1 MSQHSQQND
10 GPFDTQLQLFPQDSP
25 TVGRT
30 QSQFSGVSA
39 NNSSPVGSESG
50 KRSPL
55 FRSQRKAAP
64 SPLQT
69 SVTAQSPPNSV
80 TPTRNNFSRS
90 ASDHISKS
98 SGALHRLPEQP
109 RSPKERLDDLLAS
122 EKSFYTSEE
131 SPDESAPTDNNPRYK
146 RPPQDTNGTPRS
158 VSDPVLIPKSSQGS
172 PTSTRPPMAA
182 TAPQHRMEMGRAPPR
197 TSSIDSAISS
207 ISGGAHS
214 HKSSQDIQSSPDIAN
229 LIHAAGSPE
238 AVIQYLLKEKQ
249 SQAAQNAQLWRLVDK
264 QRAMILG
271 LNKDLER
278 ALKDKE
284 RYRKKLKDSLAQIS
298 NPSPVDSNQGVSS
311 DAGSVASD
319 SRTVE
324 APRAGHVGA
333 LVSAGLRDPDQ
344 HQDGHPPS
352 PIDVALAPYP
362 ITPPVNN
369 APQTASLSN
378 MVEAEHKMPSPTQHA
393 FQQYNPD
400 APNPGFESGQ
410 QQRKGNDNLRE
421 VPYNAS
427 VPPSR
432 SLPSDPPRGPPPKA
446 PPPKAPSSSSL
457 QAPSLSVIEASPIMD
472 DGLRMFPP
480 PPRKAPPAPLNLG
493 RNNEASSHLRQ
504 ASGAGEES
512 DSDYDDILEVDEIP
526 TFTDRGRRKTR
537 EEDDRERELAATK
550 EAEMRSLS
558 KKSGKESKSRPTTP
572 KEGTFS
578 PATEPMPLSPRTFP
592 IAPPDAHLRHL
603 SPPDSNAGS
612 LAGMLSASRASDA
625 SSGMVSPP
633 LMSPGLPLSPRPI
646 DRGMVSPRLAGSSSH
661 TSLNSPPMSPRGMGA
676 FPGAVPLSPRAP
688 RQPIPLP
695 PNTPMSIASPGL
707 SKGESLQ
714 LASPKPLIARKASDM
729 TSSPEEESPP
739 SYNSLL
745 DRSGIYK
752 GLVTEEYPDLLLPPN
767 ALPSIDVKVA
777 SSRLRPSRASLMFPK
792 NFEED
797 PVFTLAVF
805 ARSSGTELWRVEKDS
820 ASLAQLDQV
829 LKQSPLFTAKT
840 PDRSLF
846 SGHAPAKVDAR
857 RVALDKYLDEVLDTQ
872 MDEASA
878 LEICRYLS
886 NNAMQPNAEDMTA
899 SGDSIESPVK
909 TGPGGRPLKNGY
921 LTKRGKNFG
930 GWKARFFVLDGPVF
944 KYYESPGG
952 PHLGAIKL
960 QNAQIGKQQQQSDNH
975 SPSRSDADD
984 PDNQYRHA
992 FLILEPKRKDSSS
1005 LVRHVLCAESDK
1017 ERDEWVEALLQYV
1030 DYKDE
1035 EDEEQQP
1042 SKSEHGR
1049 TGSGSSSQINGVSK
1063 KKMYGVPKSQTLPE
1077 VGEDLRGISY
1087 ETTKQGSI
1095 PHGVK
1100 TKNSGTP
1107 SPPTYG
1113 FERDPMSQISG
1124 SQSMKSISAPKNA
1137 QVIQDA
1143 GAWGNKHGL
1152 LAPGGQDDKIKQKKR
1167 SFFGFGSK
1175 PRVSTESQD
1184 PGASDSTSSLSQMAY
1199 EQHGPIRP
1207 AFGASLGEAVRFNH
1221 PVDVNIELP
1230 AVVYRCIEYLD
1241 AKNAA
1246 GEEGIF
1252 RLSGSNVVIK
1262 QLRERF
1268 NTEGDVNLVT
1278 DDQYYDIHAVASLL
1292 KLYLRE
1298 LPTTIL
1304 TRELHLEFLAVTE
1317 LHDVSEKISALNGLV
1332 HRLPRV
1338 NNALLRYLSGFL
1350 INIINHADTNKM
1362 TVRNVGIVFSPT
1374 LNIPAPVF
1382 ALFLQQYDGIFGE
1395 EPDAH
1400 SPVEVTVTAPPL
1412 TPEDIRSPRRQM
1424 FQELPT
1430 PSYNQESFPQNRP
1443 PASFPGPFPAPQN
1456 YQQQHAAAYDTG
1468 FTPLQPSYENQNY
1481 PTMAGPEYGSRAKT
1495 VAGPAYDQ
1503 YNGGNAAHR
1512 QYPSDNQSQMGAKSK
1527 RRESSMFG
1535 MGIGLGQRKPSNN
1548 QLKDDSP
1555 RGLPVYM
1562 NERDLDDFGQEP

>member
-1 MSQHSQQND
+1 
-10 GPFDTQLQLFPQDSP
+10 
-25 TVGRT
+25 
-30 QSQFSGVSA
+30 
-39 NNSSPVGSESG
+39 
-50 KRSPL
+50 
-55 FRSQRKAAP
+55 
-64 SPLQT
+64 
-69 SVTAQSPPNSV
+69 
-80 TPTRNNFSRS
+80 
-90 ASDHISKS
+90 
-98 SGALHRLPEQP
+98 
-109 RSPKERLDDLLAS
+109 
-122 EKSFYTSEE
+122 
-131 SPDESAPTDNNPRYK
+131 
-146 RPPQDTNGTPRS
+146 
-158 VSDPVLIPKSSQGS
+158 
-172 PTSTRPPMAA
+172 
-182 TAPQHRMEMGRAPPR
+182 MGRGPPR

-207 ISGGAHS
+207 LSGGAHS
-214 HKSSQDIQSSPDIAN
+214 HKSSQDIQSSSPDIAN
-229 LIHAAGSPE
+229 LIQAAGSPE

-284 RYRKKLKDSLAQIS
+284 RYRKKLKDSLAAQPS
-298 NPSPVDSNQGVSS
+298 NPSPVDSNQGISS
-311 DAGSVASD
+311 DAGSVVSD
-319 SRTVE
+319 TRTVE
-324 APRAGHVGA
+324 AAPKVEA
-333 LVSAGLRDPDQ
+333 LVSAGLRDPEH
-344 HQDGHPPS
+344 HQDDHIPS
-352 PIDVALAPYP
+352 PINVALAPYP
-362 ITPPVNN
+362 ITPPANN
-369 APQTASLSN
+369 AAQTTALAN
-378 MVEAEHKMPSPTQHA
+378 MVEAEHKMPSPTKHA

-400 APNPGFESGQ
+400 APGPGFEAGQ
-410 QQRKGNDNLRE
+410 QQRKANDIARE
-421 VPYNAS
+421 IPYNAS

-446 PPPKAPSSSSL
+446 PPPKAPSSSM
-457 QAPSLSVIEASPIMD
+457 QAPSLSVIEASPNVD
-472 DGLRMFPP
+472 EGLRAFPP

-493 RNNEASSHLRQ
+493 KKNDASSHLRQ
-504 ASGAGEES
+504 ASGAGDDT

-526 TFTDRGRRKTR
+526 TFTERGRRKTR
-537 EEDDRERELAATK
+537 EEDDREREAAAMK
-550 EAEMRSLS
+550 EAELRSLS
-558 KKSGKESKSRPTTP
+558 KKSAKGSKSRPTTP
-572 KEGTFS
+572 KDGTFS
-578 PATEPMPLSPRTFP
+578 HATEPMPTSPRTIP
-592 IAPPDAHLRHL
+592 IAPPDAHLRHF
-603 SPPDSNAGS
+603 SPPDSNTGS
-612 LAGMLSASRASDA
+612 LAGMLSASRASDS
-625 SSGMVSPP
+625 SSGLASPP
-633 LMSPGLPLSPRPI
+633 LMSPGLPLSPRPV
-646 DRGMVSPRLAGSSSH
+646 DRGMASPRISNNS
-661 TSLNSPPMSPRGMGA
+661 SLNSPPMSARMGG

-695 PNTPMSIASPGL
+695 PNTPMSIASPGMP
-707 SKGESLQ
+707 KGDPLQ
-714 LASPKPLIARKASDM
+714 LVSPKPLIIAKKTGDVAG
-729 TSSPEEESPP
+729 SSPKDNDSP
-739 SYNSLL
+739 SYQSPS
-745 DRSGIYK
+745 DRSGIYR
-752 GLVTEEYPDLLLPPN
+752 GLVTDDYPDLLLPPN

-777 SSRLRPSRASLMFPK
+777 SSRLKPSRASLMFPK

-805 ARSSGTELWRVEKDS
+805 ARSDRRELWRVEKDS
-820 ASLAQLDQV
+820 ASLTYLDQT
-829 LKQSPLFTAKT
+829 LKQSSLFTART
-840 PDRSLF
+840 PDKSLF

-857 RVALDKYLDEVLDTQ
+857 RVALDNYLDEVLNTQ
-872 MDEASA
+872 MDTASA

-886 NNAMQPNAEDMTA
+886 TNAMEPHAEDMTA

-960 QNAQIGKQQQQSDNH
+960 QSAQIGKQQQQSDNH
-975 SPSRSDADD
+975 SPSRGDVDD

-1030 DYKDE
+1030 DYKDS
-1035 EDEEQQP
+1035 EDEEGHQS
-1042 SKSEHGR
+1042 SKTGHGR
-1049 TGSGSSSQINGVSK
+1049 TSSAGSSHVNGMNAK
-1063 KKMYGVPKSQTLPE
+1063 KKMYGPPRSQTAPD
-1077 VGEDLRGISY
+1077 VGEDLRGVSY

-1095 PHGVK
+1095 PHGVRM
-1100 TKNSGTP
+1100 KNSGTP
-1107 SPPTYG
+1107 SPPTNGY
-1113 FERDPMSQISG
+1113 ERDPMSQIPS
-1124 SQSMKSISAPKNA
+1124 SQSTKPISAPKNA

-1143 GAWGNKHGL
+1143 SSWGNKHGM
-1152 LAPGGQDDKIKQKKR
+1152 LAPSGQEDKIKQKKR
-1167 SFFGFGSK
+1167 SFFGFGPK
-1175 PRVSTESQD
+1175 PRVSTDSQD
-1184 PGASDSTSSLSQMAY
+1184 LGANDSTSSLSQMAY

-1207 AFGASLGEAVRFNH
+1207 AFGAPLSEAVRFNH

-1317 LHDVSEKISALNGLV
+1317 LHDISEKISALNGLV
-1332 HRLPRV
+1332 HRLPRA

-1382 ALFLQQYDGIFGE
+1382 ALFLQQYDGIFGQ
-1395 EPDAH
+1395 EPDSHDHA
-1400 SPVEVTVTAPPL
+1400 PVEVTVTAPPL
-1412 TPEDIRSPRRQM
+1412 TPEDIRSPRRQK

-1430 PSYNQESFPQNRP
+1430 PSYDQNSFPQSQP
-1443 PASFPGPFPAPQN
+1443 PPSFPLPQH
-1456 YQQQHAAAYDTG
+1456 YQQQSRAAYDTG

-1481 PTMAGPEYGSRAKT
+1481 PTMAGPEYGSRAQT
-1495 VAGPAYDQ
+1495 LAGPAYDQ
-1503 YNGGNAAHR
+1503 FGGGNTAYK
-1512 QYPSDNQSQMGAKSK
+1512 QYASENQNPMGTKSK

-1535 MGIGLGQRKPSNN
+1535 MGIGLAQRKPSNN
-1548 QLKDDSP
+1548 KLRDDS
-1555 RGLPVYM
+1555 RKLY
-1562 NERDLDDFGQEP
+1562 LDYQI

>member
-1 MSQHSQQND
+1 
-10 GPFDTQLQLFPQDSP
+10 
-25 TVGRT
+25 
-30 QSQFSGVSA
+30 
-39 NNSSPVGSESG
+39 
-50 KRSPL
+50 
-55 FRSQRKAAP
+55 
-64 SPLQT
+64 
-69 SVTAQSPPNSV
+69 
-80 TPTRNNFSRS
+80 
-90 ASDHISKS
+90 
-98 SGALHRLPEQP
+98 
-109 RSPKERLDDLLAS
+109 
-122 EKSFYTSEE
+122 
-131 SPDESAPTDNNPRYK
+131 
-146 RPPQDTNGTPRS
+146 
-158 VSDPVLIPKSSQGS
+158 
-172 PTSTRPPMAA
+172 
-182 TAPQHRMEMGRAPPR
+182 MGRAPPR

-207 ISGGAHS
+207 ISGGTHS
-214 HKSSQDIQSSPDIAN
+214 YKSSQDIHSSSGPLDIAN
-229 LIHAAGSPE
+229 LIQAAGSPE

-284 RYRKKLKDSLAQIS
+284 RYRKKLKESLAQVS
-298 NPSPVDSNQGVSS
+298 NPSPVDSNQGVSP
-311 DAGSVASD
+311 DAGSFVSD
-319 SRTVE
+319 TRTVE
-324 APRAGHVGA
+324 ALKADNVEA
-333 LVSAGLRDPDQ
+333 LVSAGLRDPEHHKDE
-344 HQDGHPPS
+344 HIPS

-362 ITPPVNN
+362 ITPPANN
-369 APQTASLSN
+369 VARTQALSN
-378 MVEAEHKMPSPTQHA
+378 MVEAEHKMPSPTKHA
-393 FQQYNPD
+393 FQQFNPD
-400 APNPGFESGQ
+400 APGPGFEAGQ
-410 QQRKGNDNLRE
+410 QQRKANDIARE
-421 VPYNAS
+421 IPYIAS

-446 PPPKAPSSSSL
+446 PPPKAPSSSM
-457 QAPSLSVIEASPIMD
+457 QVPSLSVIEASPNVD
-472 DGLRMFPP
+472 EGLRSFPP

-493 RNNEASSHLRQ
+493 KKNDASSHLRQ
-504 ASGAGEES
+504 ASGAGDES

-526 TFTDRGRRKTR
+526 TFTERGRRKTR
-537 EEDDRERELAATK
+537 EEDDREREAAAMK
-550 EAEMRSLS
+550 EAELRSLS
-558 KKSGKESKSRPTTP
+558 KKSGKGSKSRPTTP
-572 KEGTFS
+572 KEGKFS
-578 PATEPMPLSPRTFP
+578 PATEPMPTSPRTVP
-592 IAPPDAHLRHL
+592 IAPPNAHLRHL

-625 SSGMVSPP
+625 SSGMASPP
-633 LMSPGLPLSPRPI
+633 LMSPGLPVSPRPV
-646 DRGMVSPRLAGSSSH
+646 DRGMASPRTLGSSNNS
-661 TSLNSPPMSPRGMGA
+661 SLNSPPMSPRGMGA

-707 SKGESLQ
+707 PKGEPLQ
-714 LASPKPLIARKASDM
+714 LVSPKPLVIAKKAGDASS
-729 TSSPEEESPP
+729 SSPQDISP
-739 SYNSLL
+739 SYQSPS
-745 DRSGIYK
+745 DRNGIYK

-767 ALPSIDVKVA
+767 ALPSIDVRVA
-777 SSRLRPSRASLMFPK
+777 SSRLKPSRASLMFPK

-805 ARSSGTELWRVEKDS
+805 ARSDGRELWRVEKDS
-820 ASLAQLDQV
+820 ASLAHLDQI
-829 LKQSPLFTAKT
+829 LKQSSLFTAKT

-857 RVALDKYLDEVLDTQ
+857 RVALDKYLDEVLNTQ
-872 MDEASA
+872 MDTASA

-886 NNAMQPNAEDMTA
+886 TNAMEPNAEDMTP
-899 SGDSIESPVK
+899 SGDSVESPVK
-909 TGPGGRPLKNGY
+909 TGPGGRSLKNGY

-960 QNAQIGKQQQQSDNH
+960 QNAQIGKQQQQSDNQ
-975 SPSRSDADD
+975 SPSRGDVDD

-1035 EDEEQQP
+1035 EDEEQHQS
-1042 SKSEHGR
+1042 SKNEHGR
-1049 TGSGSSSQINGVSK
+1049 TGSGGSSHVNGMNAK
-1063 KKMYGVPKSQTLPE
+1063 KKMYGPPRSQTLPD
-1077 VGEDLRGISY
+1077 VGADLRGVSY
-1087 ETTKQGSI
+1087 ETTKPGNI
-1095 PHGVK
+1095 PHGVRM
-1100 TKNSGTP
+1100 KNSGTP
-1107 SPPTYG
+1107 SPPTNGY
-1113 FERDPMSQISG
+1113 ERDPMSQISQ
-1124 SQSMKSISAPKNA
+1124 SQSTKSISAPKNA

-1143 GAWGNKHGL
+1143 GAWGNKHGM
-1152 LAPGGQDDKIKQKKR
+1152 LAPGGQEDKIKQKKR

-1175 PRVSTESQD
+1175 PRVSTDSQD
-1184 PGASDSTSSLSQMAY
+1184 PGANDSTSSLSQMAY

-1207 AFGASLGEAVRFNH
+1207 AFGAPLSEAVRYNH

-1230 AVVYRCIEYLD
+1230 AVVYRSIEYLD

-1317 LHDVSEKISALNGLV
+1317 LHDISEKISALNGLV
-1332 HRLPRV
+1332 HRLPRA

-1382 ALFLQQYDGIFGE
+1382 ALFLQQYDGIFGQ
-1395 EPDAH
+1395 EPDSHEHA
-1400 SPVEVTVTAPPL
+1400 PVEVTVTAPPL
-1412 TPEDIRSPRRQM
+1412 TPEDIRSPRRQK

-1430 PSYNQESFPQNRP
+1430 PSYDQQSFPQSQP
-1443 PASFPGPFPAPQN
+1443 PPSFPPPQH
-1456 YQQQHAAAYDTG
+1456 YQQQQRAAYDTG

-1481 PTMAGPEYGSRAKT
+1481 PTMAGPEYGTRAQT
-1495 VAGPAYDQ
+1495 LAGPAYDQ
-1503 YNGGNAAHR
+1503 FNGGNAAYR
-1512 QYPSDNQSQMGAKSK
+1512 QYTGENQNSQGTKSK

-1548 QLKDDSP
+1548 KLRDDS
-1555 RGLPVYM
+1555 RK
-1562 NERDLDDFGQEP
+1562 FQ

>member
-1 MSQHSQQND
+1 
-10 GPFDTQLQLFPQDSP
+10 
-25 TVGRT
+25 
-30 QSQFSGVSA
+30 
-39 NNSSPVGSESG
+39 
-50 KRSPL
+50 
-55 FRSQRKAAP
+55 
-64 SPLQT
+64 
-69 SVTAQSPPNSV
+69 
-80 TPTRNNFSRS
+80 
-90 ASDHISKS
+90 
-98 SGALHRLPEQP
+98 
-109 RSPKERLDDLLAS
+109 
-122 EKSFYTSEE
+122 
-131 SPDESAPTDNNPRYK
+131 
-146 RPPQDTNGTPRS
+146 
-158 VSDPVLIPKSSQGS
+158 
-172 PTSTRPPMAA
+172 MA
-182 TAPQHRMEMGRAPPR
+182 RGLPR

-207 ISGGAHS
+207 ISEGTHS
-214 HKSSQDIQSSPDIAN
+214 HKSSQDMQSSPDIAN
-229 LIHAAGSPE
+229 LIQAAGSPE

-284 RYRKKLKDSLAQIS
+284 RYRKKLKDSLAQVS

-319 SRTVE
+319 TRPVDAPKVGHVE
-324 APRAGHVGA
+324 AV
-333 LVSAGLRDPDQ
+333 VSAGLRDPEQ
-344 HQDGHPPS
+344 HQDEHLPS

-362 ITPPVNN
+362 ITPPVNT
-369 APQTASLSN
+369 AAQTPALSN

-400 APNPGFESGQ
+400 APAPGFESGQ
-410 QQRKGNDNLRE
+410 KQRKANESVRE

-446 PPPKAPSSSSL
+446 PPPKAPSSL
-457 QAPSLSVIEASPIMD
+457 QAPSLSVIEASPIID
-472 DGLRMFPP
+472 DGLRSFPP

-493 RNNEASSHLRQ
+493 NKNDASSHLRQ

-526 TFTDRGRRKTR
+526 TFTERGRRKTR
-537 EEDDRERELAATK
+537 DEDDREREIAAMK
-550 EAEMRSLS
+550 EAELRSLS
-558 KKSGKESKSRPTTP
+558 KKSGKGSKSRPTTP
-572 KEGTFS
+572 KEGVFPT
-578 PATEPMPLSPRTFP
+578 AVDPMPTSPRTVP

-612 LAGMLSASRASDA
+612 LAGMLSASHASDA
-625 SSGMVSPP
+625 SSGMISPP
-633 LMSPGLPLSPRPI
+633 LMSPGLPVSPRPV
-646 DRGMVSPRLAGSSSH
+646 DRGMASPRGLGSSNNS
-661 TSLNSPPMSPRGMGA
+661 SLNSPPMSPRGMGA

-695 PNTPMSIASPGL
+695 PNTPMSLASPGL
-707 SKGESLQ
+707 PRGEPLQ
-714 LASPKPLIARKASDM
+714 LVSPKPLIVSKKASDSIHS
-729 TSSPEEESPP
+729 TQEDDSPSTF
-739 SYNSLL
+739 
-745 DRSGIYK
+745 DRNGIYT
-752 GLVTEEYPDLLLPPN
+752 GLVTDEYPGLLLPPN

-777 SSRLRPSRASLMFPK
+777 SSRLKPSRASLMFPK

-797 PVFTLAVF
+797 PVFTLAIF
-805 ARSSGTELWRVEKDS
+805 ARSNGKELWRVEKDS
-820 ASLAQLDQV
+820 ASLAHLDQV
-829 LKQSPLFTAKT
+829 LKQSPLFTART

-857 RVALDKYLDEVLDTQ
+857 RVALDKYLEEVLDTQ
-872 MDEASA
+872 MEEASA

-886 NNAMQPNAEDMTA
+886 TNAMQPNAEDLTP
-899 SGDSIESPVK
+899 SGDSVESPVK
-909 TGPGGRPLKNGY
+909 TGPGGRPLKKGY

-930 GWKARFFVLDGPVF
+930 GWKARFFILDGPVF

-952 PHLGAIKL
+952 AHLGAIKL

-975 SPSRSDADD
+975 SPSRGDVDD

-1017 ERDEWVEALLQYV
+1017 ERDDWVEALLQYV
-1030 DYKDE
+1030 DFKDS
-1035 EDEEQQP
+1035 EDEDHQS
-1042 SKSEHGR
+1042 SKNGHKK
-1049 TGSGSSSQINGVSK
+1049 TGSGGSSHVNGMAAK
-1063 KKMYGVPKSQTLPE
+1063 KKMHSLPRSQTLPE

-1087 ETTKQGSI
+1087 ETTKQGTI

-1100 TKNSGTP
+1100 SKSSGTP
-1107 SPPTYG
+1107 SPPTNGY
-1113 FERDPMSQISG
+1113 ERDPMSQIPA

-1143 GAWGNKHGL
+1143 GAWGNKHGM

-1167 SFFGFGSK
+1167 SFFGFGPK

-1184 PGASDSTSSLSQMAY
+1184 PGTSDSTSSLAQMAY

-1207 AFGASLGEAVRFNH
+1207 AFGAPLGEAVRYNH
-1221 PVDVNIELP
+1221 PVDVNIDLP

-1252 RLSGSNVVIK
+1252 RLSGSNVVIR

-1268 NTEGDVNLVT
+1268 NTEGDVNLIT

-1317 LHDVSEKISALNGLV
+1317 LHDISEKVRALNGLV
-1332 HRLPRV
+1332 HRLPRA
-1338 NNALLRYLSGFL
+1338 NNTLLRYLSGFL

-1382 ALFLQQYDGIFGE
+1382 ALFLQQYDDIFGQ
-1395 EPDAH
+1395 EPDSH
-1400 SPVEVTVTAPPL
+1400 ENGPIEVTVTAPPL
-1412 TPEDIRSPRRQM
+1412 TPEDIRSPRRQK

-1430 PSYNQESFPQNRP
+1430 PSYNQDSFPQNRP
-1443 PASFPGPFPAPQN
+1443 PPSFPLPQH
-1456 YQQQHAAAYDTG
+1456 YQQQQAAAYDTG
-1468 FTPLQPSYENQNY
+1468 FTPLQPSYENQSY
-1481 PTMAGPEYGSRAKT
+1481 PTMAGPEYGGRAQT
-1495 VAGPAYDQ
+1495 LAGPSYEQFA
-1503 YNGGNAAHR
+1503 GGNAAFR
-1512 QYPSDNQSQMGAKSK
+1512 QYASDNQNQMGTKSK

-1535 MGIGLGQRKPSNN
+1535 MGIGLGQKKPSNN
-1548 QLKDDSP
+1548 KLRDDSRKP
-1555 RGLPVYM
+1555 L
-1562 NERDLDDFGQEP
+1562 

>member
-1 MSQHSQQND
+1 
-10 GPFDTQLQLFPQDSP
+10 
-25 TVGRT
+25 
-30 QSQFSGVSA
+30 
-39 NNSSPVGSESG
+39 
-50 KRSPL
+50 
-55 FRSQRKAAP
+55 
-64 SPLQT
+64 
-69 SVTAQSPPNSV
+69 
-80 TPTRNNFSRS
+80 
-90 ASDHISKS
+90 
-98 SGALHRLPEQP
+98 
-109 RSPKERLDDLLAS
+109 
-122 EKSFYTSEE
+122 
-131 SPDESAPTDNNPRYK
+131 
-146 RPPQDTNGTPRS
+146 
-158 VSDPVLIPKSSQGS
+158 
-172 PTSTRPPMAA
+172 MAA
-182 TAPQHRMEMGRAPPR
+182 TAPQHRIDMGRAPPR

-207 ISGGAHS
+207 LSGGAHS
-214 HKSSQDIQSSPDIAN
+214 HKSSQDMQSSSGSPDIAN
-229 LIHAAGSPE
+229 LIQAAGSAE

-284 RYRKKLKDSLAQIS
+284 RYRKKLKESLTQVS

-311 DAGSVASD
+311 DAGSVVSD

-324 APRAGHVGA
+324 APKQGHVEA
-333 LVSAGLRDPDQ
+333 LVSAGLRDPEHHEND
-344 HQDGHPPS
+344 HIPS

-362 ITPPVNN
+362 ITPPLNHV
-369 APQTASLSN
+369 AQTPALSN

-400 APNPGFESGQ
+400 APAPGFESGQ
-410 QQRKGNDNLRE
+410 QQRKANDIARE

-446 PPPKAPSSSSL
+446 PPPKAPSSM
-457 QAPSLSVIEASPIMD
+457 QAPSLSVIEASPNVD
-472 DGLRMFPP
+472 EGLRSFPP

-493 RNNEASSHLRQ
+493 KKNDASSHLRQ
-504 ASGAGEES
+504 ASGTGDES

-526 TFTDRGRRKTR
+526 TFTERGRRKTR
-537 EEDDRERELAATK
+537 EEDDREREIAAMK
-550 EAEMRSLS
+550 EAELRSLS
-558 KKSGKESKSRPTTP
+558 KKSGKGSKSRPTTP
-572 KEGTFS
+572 KEGKFS
-578 PATEPMPLSPRTFP
+578 FAAEPMPTSPRTVP

-612 LAGMLSASRASDA
+612 LAGMLSASRTSDA
-625 SSGMVSPP
+625 SSIMVSPP
-633 LMSPGLPLSPRPI
+633 LMSPGLPVSPRPV
-646 DRGMVSPRLAGSSSH
+646 DRGMASPRNLGSSNHS
-661 TSLNSPPMSPRGMGA
+661 SLNSPPMSPRGMGA

-707 SKGESLQ
+707 SKGEPLQ
-714 LASPKPLIARKASDM
+714 LISPKPLMIAKKGGDV
-729 TSSPEEESPP
+729 TSSPQEDTSP
-739 SYNSLL
+739 SHHSLS
-745 DRSGIYK
+745 DRNGIYK

-777 SSRLRPSRASLMFPK
+777 SSRLKPSRASLMFPK

-805 ARSSGTELWRVEKDS
+805 ARSDRRELWRVEKDS
-820 ASLAQLDQV
+820 ASLTHLDQV
-829 LKQSPLFTAKT
+829 LKQSSLFTARP
-840 PDRSLF
+840 PDKSLF

-857 RVALDKYLDEVLDTQ
+857 RVALDNYLDEVLNTQ
-872 MDEASA
+872 MDTASA

-886 NNAMQPNAEDMTA
+886 TNAMEPHAEDMTP
-899 SGDSIESPVK
+899 SGDSVESPVK
-909 TGPGGRPLKNGY
+909 MGPGGRPLKNGY

-960 QNAQIGKQQQQSDNH
+960 QSAQIGKQQQQSDNQ
-975 SPSRSDADD
+975 SPSRGDVDD

-1030 DYKDE
+1030 DYKDS
-1035 EDEEQQP
+1035 EDEEQQQP
-1042 SKSEHGR
+1042 SKQQHGR
-1049 TGSGSSSQINGVSK
+1049 TGSGGSSHVNGVNAK
-1063 KKMYGVPKSQTLPE
+1063 KKMYGPPRSQTLPDL
-1077 VGEDLRGISY
+1077 GEDLRGVSY

-1095 PHGVK
+1095 PHGARM
-1100 TKNSGTP
+1100 KNSGTP
-1107 SPPTYG
+1107 SPPSNGY
-1113 FERDPMSQISG
+1113 ERDPMSQISQ
-1124 SQSMKSISAPKNA
+1124 SQSVKSISAPKNA

-1143 GAWGNKHGL
+1143 GAWGNKHAML
-1152 LAPGGQDDKIKQKKR
+1152 VPGGQEDKIKQKKR
-1167 SFFGFGSK
+1167 SFFGFGPK
-1175 PRVSTESQD
+1175 PRVSTDSQD
-1184 PGASDSTSSLSQMAY
+1184 PGPNDSTTNLSQMAY

-1207 AFGASLGEAVRFNH
+1207 AFGAPLSEAVRYNH

-1317 LHDVSEKISALNGLV
+1317 LHDISEKICALNGLV
-1332 HRLPRV
+1332 HRLPRA

-1395 EPDAH
+1395 EPDSHDHA
-1400 SPVEVTVTAPPL
+1400 PVEVTVTAPPL
-1412 TPEDIRSPRRQM
+1412 TPEDIRSPRRQK

-1430 PSYNQESFPQNRP
+1430 PSYNQDSFPQNQP
-1443 PASFPGPFPAPQN
+1443 PPSFPPPQH
-1456 YQQQHAAAYDTG
+1456 YQQQQRAAYDTG
-1468 FTPLQPSYENQNY
+1468 FTPLQPSYENQGY
-1481 PTMAGPEYGSRAKT
+1481 PTMAGPEYGSRAQT
-1495 VAGPAYDQ
+1495 LAGPSYDQ
-1503 YNGGNAAHR
+1503 FNGGNAAYR
-1512 QYPSDNQSQMGAKSK
+1512 QYASENQSQMGTKSK

-1548 QLKDDSP
+1548 KLRDDSRKFLP
-1555 RGLPVYM
+1555 RPDLSNIT
-1562 NERDLDDFGQEP
+1562 NETRTR